1 MRANGIM
8 SRTFAALLAAALL
21 GAEALGKTVT
31 GLFKSEVARQHS
43 GQFIAAF
50 MYQGSAAGADVS
62 PLTCHLSA
70 DGIKA
75 WCSLMVLT

>member
-8 SRTFAALLAAALL
+8 SHTFAVLLAAALF
-21 GAEALGKTVT
+21 GGEALGKTVT
-31 GLFKSEVARQHS
+31 GHFKSEVARQHS
-43 GQFIAAF
+43 GQFVAAF
-50 MYQGSAAGADVS
+50 MYQGNAAGADVS